1 MNALAIIGIILAA
14 LAGLALIIILWGIA
28 IYNNLIRLR
37 NSAEEGFSTMDVYMK
52 KRYDLIP
59 NYVET
64 VKGYAKHEK
73 EALTS
78 IINARN
84 AAMTATDP
92 NAKIANENA
101 ISSSLKSLFAL
112 SERYPELKA
121 NTNFMQLQGQLESI
135 EIDIANA
142 RKYYNA
148 TVKDLNT
155 KIEVFP
161 SNIIAKRYKFEKKI
175 MFEVSNSK
183 ERENVKV
190 EF

>member
-155 KIEVFP
+155 KIEIFP

>member
-1 MNALAIIGIILAA
+1 MNALAIIGIILAS

-92 NAKIANENA
+92 NKKMANENA

-112 SERYPELKA
+112 SESYPELKA
-121 NTNFMQLQGQLESI
+121 NTNFMKLQGQLESI

-155 KIEVFP
+155 KIEIFP
-161 SNIIAKRYKFEKKI
+161 SNIIAKRYKFEKKV
-175 MFEVSNSK
+175 MFEVSGPK
-183 ERENVKV
+183 ERDNVKV